1 MCEIGVFLGSV
12 QNSRSPT
19 RPNGRPLGVSHT
31 LGSYVLSSQ
40 TRGCGQGRSFTN
52 LSGPNVR
59 CGPLFGPSQHGTQKM
74 CVELSTVLHALEHF
88 RFGSLH
94 TTSSLLWAIG
104 ALAARFHSHLC
115 WTLIRTFTRARVVF
129 RVLWNRSR
137 TVAAS
142 WPNFS
147 PVEWVVRFA
156 STEVLL
162 APQPYGVHTSKAPRT
177 SKPAGRLVWT
187 VCTWLRNTPKR
198 SRVSSTGARKGSRK
212 HEAMYT

>member
-1 MCEIGVFLGSV
+1 MV
-12 QNSRSPT
+12 T
-19 RPNGRPLGVSHT
+19 R
-31 LGSYVLSSQ
+31 
-40 TRGCGQGRSFTN
+40 
-52 LSGPNVR
+52 
-59 CGPLFGPSQHGTQKM
+59 
-74 CVELSTVLHALEHF
+74 ALEDF
-88 RFGSLH
+88 RFGSFH

-104 ALAARFHSHLC
+104 AVAARFHCHLC

-162 APQPYGVHTSKAPRT
+162 APQPYGVHTSEAPGT

-198 SRVSSTGARKGSRK
+198 SRVSSCGARKVVESMKQCIRELAK
-212 HEAMYT
+212 RR